1 MNNYIAILFLLLT
14 LFLTRRMDKCLI
26 HPITITSSVWL
37 LLLIGYDVIDHGLYP
52 LSNRFYG
59 AFLAWIIPFQ
69 TACLVISNSCVRVR
83 GPHLAHSATPLITN
97 RYVILFVSLCLIIS
111 LVMTYQRAIAFDS
124 SNFYSAW
131 RELSIAV
138 KRKEEVPLSSLHLNS
153 FRVAQVGYMFC
164 LIYLLRDER
173 FKYRRLFYSLVFVF
187 LVMGADK
194 GGMLR
199 FFIGYI
205 GVLCYTNKLNMRIL
219 LSSLLLMCLSVYAIQ
234 FFRGDSEGIDIFS
247 LIYIY
252 MFSPLPAFDYYIL
265 HNHADLTTYFNGD
278 LVFKNIPF
286 VGRLLVDNYD
296 ATNVNFFNYKM
307 VHIPLPTNVYT
318 MMAGYWV
325 GWKWFGLIVGGF
337 LHGCFWG
344 YVYKR
349 SKKLEVYKVLYVSI
363 LNVLI
368 FCFFHDFLLEHIG
381 FHLLLIFTLFFV
393 FYNPMFKRSIL
404 IRK

>member
-1 MNNYIAILFLLLT
+1 MNNYIVILFLLLT
-14 LFLTRRMDKCLI
+14 LFLTRRIDKCLI

-37 LLLIGYDVIDHGLYP
+37 FLLVGYDVIDHGLYP

-59 AFLAWIIPFQ
+59 AFMAWMIPFQ
-69 TACLVISNSCVRVR
+69 MACLGISNGYVRVR
-83 GPHLAHSATPLITN
+83 RPHLVHPATTLISN
-97 RYVILFVSLCLIIS
+97 RYVILFVSICLMIS

-131 RELSIAV
+131 RELFIAIR
-138 KRKEEVPLSSLHLNS
+138 RKEEAPLSSLHIYS
-153 FRVAQVGYMFC
+153 FRVSQVGYMFC

-173 FKYRRLFYSLVFVF
+173 FKYKRLFYLLVFAF

-205 GVLCYTNKLNMRIL
+205 GILCFTNKLNVRIL
-219 LSSLLLMCLSVYAIQ
+219 LCSLLLMCLVVYAIQ
-234 FFRGDSEGIDIFS
+234 FFRGDSEGIDFFN

-252 MFSPLPAFDYYIL
+252 MFSSLPAFDYYIL
-265 HNHADLTTYFNGD
+265 HSHADLTTYFNGD
-278 LVFKNIPF
+278 LVFKNLPL
-286 VGRLLVDNYD
+286 VGRIFANNYNAVDVNY
-296 ATNVNFFNYKM
+296 FNYEM
-307 VHIPLPTNVYT
+307 VHVPLPTNVYT

-325 GWKWFGLIVGGF
+325 GWKWLGLIVGGF

-344 YVYKR
+344 YVYNR
-349 SKKLEVYKVLYVSI
+349 SRKSEVYKVLYVSI

-368 FCFFHDFLLEHIG
+368 FYFFHDFLLEHIG
-381 FHLLLIFTLFFV
+381 FHLLLIFVLFFV
-393 FYNPMFKRSIL
+393 LYNPMFKYLMRI
-404 IRK
+404 K